1 MNEYL
6 DFFLSFNPARLFFWS
21 YANSV
26 NSKTLYEYPLSFS
39 GLKVACSQVRSTWFG
54 SHRSNP
60 RWQGFMIRDWLPN
73 NLLLQW
79 LEALGRSHHAQRQF
93 SRILS
98 LISILRIYINWA
110 VFNDGKES
118 WSAIDCRTIYC
129 SSDLKL
135 SEDHTNHNM
144 SFHEF
149 WVLHF

>member
-1 MNEYL
+1 MYNFSEDYFL
-6 DFFLSFNPARLFFWS
+6 NNLFWMICWTSFFWQYVDTFLSFNPARLFFWS

-26 NSKTLYEYPLSFS
+26 NSKTLYECPLSFS

-79 LEALGRSHHAQRQF
+79 LEALGRSHQALCKF

-98 LISILRIYINWA
+98 PVYFVKVSI
-110 VFNDGKES
+110 
-118 WSAIDCRTIYC
+118 C
-129 SSDLKL
+129 
-135 SEDHTNHNM
+135 
-144 SFHEF
+144 FHFEP
-149 WVLHF
+149 